1 LKNSSFNFKGTME
14 NTKAY
19 LMS

>member
-1 LKNSSFNFKGTME
+1 ME